1 MSLRRALLTVVL
13 SSTALLSA
21 CALRPTYREL
31 VAPNAAEVTAGQ
43 TVALRVVDGAGKP
56 VQGAK
61 VRAGERRTRMNLVS
75 DADGLVTL
83 ETNADLLKENPLVE
97 VVLPKGVSQYRLQLV
112 PSGQSPAELAPQ
124 APAAP
129 EQAPGTEAPEAQ
141 PTTPASPETAPQAPA
156 TPATP
161 GT

>member
-43 TVALRVVDGAGKP
+43 TVALRVVDSAGKP

-129 EQAPGTEAPEAQ
+129 EQAPAPEAQ
-141 PTTPASPETAPQAPA
+141 PTTPATPETAPQAPA

>member
-43 TVALRVVDGAGKP
+43 TVALRVVDSAGKP

-112 PSGQSPAELAPQ
+112 PSGQAPAELAPQ

-141 PTTPASPETAPQAPA
+141 PTTPASPETEPQAPA
-156 TPATP
+156 APATP

>member
-43 TVALRVVDGAGKP
+43 TVALRVVDSAGKP

-112 PSGQSPAELAPQ
+112 PSGQSPSELAPQ

-129 EQAPGTEAPEAQ
+129 EQVPGTEAPEAQ
-141 PTTPASPETAPQAPA
+141 PTTPASPETESQAPA
-156 TPATP
+156 APATP